1 MLINELSPEPTSR
14 CKLKQGAIVH
24 GLSWQPLAHMH
35 AFGYLPTLF
44 CWNVKGVCLG

>member
-1 MLINELSPEPTSR
+1 MSSHLSQLQGAS
-14 CKLKQGAIVH
+14 LKQGAIVH